1 MSEKKSDI
9 GGKRLVSLSP
19 EAWVRWLTQKP
30 EISVRE
36 ILSSEFQW
44 ISRAN
49 DSLIK
54 VCSPDREEF
63 LVLNELQ
70 LRYTNKMP
78 LRINAYAALATERYN
93 LPVFPVLINILP
105 NSQNEKIPSVY
116 HSEILGM
123 MAHQDYR
130 VINLW
135 EVDVNL
141 VFEQQLT
148 ALLPFVPILKGGGNE
163 AKVRQAVQSLR
174 ANETLAELEPLL
186 SFFASFVLEIP
197 LVQQIMR
204 WDMVVLSESP
214 WYQEIMKEGEKLGMQ
229 QGIQQGIVQGLREGE
244 SSLILRQISRRFG
257 AIEPSLELKIKG
269 LSLPELESLGEAL
282 LDFRGMADL
291 ENWLK
296 GNEIKS

>member
-19 EAWVRWLTQKP
+19 EAWVRWLTQNP
-30 EISVRE
+30 QLYVRE

-44 ISRAN
+44 ISREN
-49 DSLIK
+49 DALIK
-54 VCSPDREEF
+54 VCSPDQEEF

-105 NSQNEKIPSVY
+105 NSQNEKIPSAY
-116 HSEILGM
+116 HSEIFGM
-123 MAHQDYR
+123 MSHQDYR

-204 WDMVVLSESP
+204 WDMVILSESP
-214 WYQEIMKEGEKLGMQ
+214 WYQQIMKEGEKLGMQ
-229 QGIQQGIVQGLREGE
+229 QGE

-257 AIEPSLELKIKG
+257 AIEPSLELKIKR
-269 LSLPELESLGEAL
+269 LLLPELESLGESL
-282 LDFRGMADL
+282 FDFSNINDVISWV
-291 ENWLK
+291 NQVD
-296 GNEIKS
+296 N

>member
-186 SFFASFVLEIP
+186 SFFASFVLDIP

-229 QGIQQGIVQGLREGE
+229 QGE

-269 LSLPELESLGEAL
+269 LSLPDLESLGEAL
-282 LDFRGMADL
+282 LDFRGMADFQ
-291 ENWLK
+291 NWLK